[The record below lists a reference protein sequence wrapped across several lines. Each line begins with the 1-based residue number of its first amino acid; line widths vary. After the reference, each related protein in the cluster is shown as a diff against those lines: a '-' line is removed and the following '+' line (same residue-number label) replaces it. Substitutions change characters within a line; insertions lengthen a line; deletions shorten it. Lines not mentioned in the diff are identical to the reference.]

1 MNFNVGENFIERNE
15 YFTDFVRIDSTNK
28 SKQLLD
34 KKNWENGEKKSEK
47 VQKDENNMKDNDIN
61 IEKLATKLNLFQN
74 YNHCRNANLSKNNS
88 FLSTIIFNENKK
100 INNIKIE
107 KENSNL
113 LLEINKKNS
122 LNHSF
127 SNISKISSPNTRIY
141 SGNII
146 NNFNNVNINLLNF
159 DKNKMNNILYQKEF
173 SNISYKEY
181 KYNKEGMSVMS
192 PFNSQDK
199 DNILYKQIFFHFDHQ
214 KIPEILSKSINN
226 KFNILYAENEKQFDS
241 KAMIRNKL
249 NKKKGKRKIILIG
262 KSENVKKAES
272 INHKINFIKKIFDY
286 AYPDIFIRKMKH
298 ETNCNKDINL
308 KRNRKIIENLKKKIL
323 EKKYMLSNSVLIEK
337 L

>member
-1 MNFNVGENFIERNE
+1 MIKVLIRLILPAYSQKKKKLNSIKHKKPNKISFLKPEFSSFRNYFFHKSTQHQKDKNTFINLSANLEENKNIILKGENFIERNK
-15 YFTDFVRIDSTNK
+15 YFTDFVRINSTNK

-88 FLSTIIFNENKK
+88 FLSNIIFYENKK

-127 SNISKISSPNTRIY
+127 SNISKISSGTPNTRIY

-146 NNFNNVNINLLNF
+146 NNFNNVNINMFNF
-159 DKNKMNNILYQKEF
+159 GKNKMNNIF
-173 SNISYKEY
+173 S
-181 KYNKEGMSVMS
+181 
-192 PFNSQDK
+192 
-199 DNILYKQIFFHFDHQ
+199 FHIP
-214 KIPEILSKSINN
+214 KI
-226 KFNILYAENEKQFDS
+226 
-241 KAMIRNKL
+241 
-249 NKKKGKRKIILIG
+249 
-262 KSENVKKAES
+262 
-272 INHKINFIKKIFDY
+272 
-286 AYPDIFIRKMKH
+286 
-298 ETNCNKDINL
+298 
-308 KRNRKIIENLKKKIL
+308 
-323 EKKYMLSNSVLIEK
+323 
-337 L
+337 